1 MEIRINLCNSEHN
14 YYSNVYSCKIAI
26 AMLQ

>member
-1 MEIRINLCNSEHN
+1 MEIRIDLCNSEDN
-14 YYSNVYSCKIAI
+14 YYSKVYSCKIAI

>member
-1 MEIRINLCNSEHN
+1 MEIRIDLCNSEHN
-14 YYSNVYSCKIAI
+14 YYSNGYSCKIAI